1 MKKILLFFKRLNP
14 YYDPYESCGPEERV
28 RELRQRDSEM
38 RTHFLSLLS
47 ILIALVALFVSIFCK

>member
-1 MKKILLFFKRLNP
+1 MKKIIQFFKRLNP

-28 RELRQRDSEM
+28 NEFRQRDSEM

-47 ILIALVALFVSIFCK
+47 ILIALIALLITIFK